1 MGSLASRPKAPK
13 LTQQQP
19 AYIPVYSSSSSS
31 PASAS
36 SPGVTQT
43 NPAST
48 PDITTAENIAA
59 QARSLGLLDRTRGR
73 ISTVLTGFRG
83 VLSQGGNTLQRK
95 TLLGE

>member
-1 MGSLASRPKAPK
+1 MGSLASRPKVPK

-19 AYIPVYSSSSSS
+19 VYIPAA
-31 PASAS
+31 ASLPPPVA
-36 SPGVTQT
+36 PKPTGVSQT
-43 NPAST
+43 TTTTS
-48 PDITTAENIAA
+48 DVTTAENIAA

-83 VLSQGGNTLQRK
+83 VLSQGGNTQKRK